1 MEIIGFAIY
10 EKITGTILTV
20 EPSTVPIGDTVKQ
33 FQAAGYDVGWT
44 WTLLDSEK
52 VGA

>member
-1 MEIIGFAIY
+1 MQVAGFAIY

-20 EPSTVPIGDTVKQ
+20 EPLTVPIGETIQQ

-44 WTLLDSEK
+44 WTLLDSE
-52 VGA
+52 VVA